1 MKPIALSQ
9 EIFCLPVHDR
19 STRLFEGLWPIEKEG
34 ITYNSYL
41 IRDEKTVLID
51 LCKELFQEDYLKEL
65 RTLVDPARIDYLV
78 INHMEPDHSGALHA
92 FRHAA
97 PQAVILG
104 SAKTVKMLDDF
115 FGITEDIRSVSDG
128 EELDLGSHKLRFI
141 SAPMVHWPET
151 MFTYEATTQTL
162 FPCDAFGGY
171 GIPDK
176 GIFDGDYDDL
186 STFEAESLRY
196 YTNIV
201 AAFSKPVLNAG
212 DKLKGLPLRIIAP
225 SHGLVWNKNPQR
237 IVELYLKW
245 SGYGKGPAEKGVT
258 LLHGSMYGN
267 TDKMVAEVRRGL
279 EASGVPLTVH
289 DVTTTPV
296 SYILPALWINQ
307 GVVIGAPTYEGT
319 LFPTMQMVLHMA
331 EIKRVFNKRAAYFG
345 SYGWGGGAT
354 RFLKAQCEKMNWE
367 LGEVLDFAGQ
377 PTAQDL
383 KEGYEFGK
391 RFGESIR

>member
-1 MKPIALSQ
+1 MKSIALS
-9 EIFCLPVHDR
+9 ENIFCLPVQDR

-51 LCKELFQEDYLKEL
+51 LCKELFQDDYLKEL
-65 RTLVDPARIDYLV
+65 RTLIDPAKITYLV

-92 FRHAA
+92 FREVA

-104 SAKTVKMLDDF
+104 SPKTVKMLDDF
-115 FGITEDIRSVSDG
+115 FGITENIRSVADG
-128 EELDLGSHKLRFI
+128 EELELGTHKLRFI

-151 MFTYEATTQTL
+151 MFTYECQTQTL

-176 GIFDGDYDDL
+176 GIFDGDYSDL
-186 STFEAESLRY
+186 SSFDAESLRY

-212 DKLKGLPLRIIAP
+212 DKLAGLPLRTVAP
-225 SHGLVWNKNPQR
+225 SHGLVWNKDPQH
-237 IVELYLKW
+237 IVDLYLKW
-245 SGYGKGPAEKGVT
+245 SSYGKGPAEKGVT

-267 TDKMVAEVRRGL
+267 TDKMVAVVRRGL
-279 EASGVPLTVH
+279 EDAGVPLTVH

-296 SYILPALWINQ
+296 SYILPALWTNQ

-331 EIKRVFNKRAAYFG
+331 EIKRVFNKQAVYFG
-345 SYGWGGGAT
+345 SYGWGGGAE
-354 RFLKAQCEKMNWE
+354 RFLKAQFEKMHWE
-367 LGEVLDFAGQ
+367 LGDVLGFPGQ
-377 PTAQDL
+377 PTQENL

-391 RFGESIR
+391 KFGESIK

>member
-1 MKPIALSQ
+1 MKPNQLS
-9 EIFCLPVHDR
+9 ENIFCLPVHDR

-92 FRHAA
+92 FRKAA

-115 FGITEDIRSVSDG
+115 FGITANIRSVSDG
-128 EELDLGSHKLRFI
+128 EVLDLGSHKLRFI

-151 MFTYEATTQTL
+151 MFTYEVSTQTL

-171 GIPDK
+171 GIPEN
-176 GIFDGDYDDL
+176 GIYDSDYSDL
-186 STFEAESLRY
+186 SYFETEALRY
-196 YTNIV
+196 YANIV

-212 DKLKGLPLRIIAP
+212 DKLSGLPLRTIAP

-245 SGYGKGPAEKGVT
+245 SSYGKEPAEKGVT

-331 EIKRVFNKRAAYFG
+331 EIKRVFNKQAAYFG

-354 RFLKAQCEKMNWE
+354 RFLNTQFEKMNWK

-377 PTAQDL
+377 PSAEDL
-383 KEGYEFGK
+383 KAGFEFGK
-391 RFGESIR
+391 KFGESIR